1 MLQAIVGAALFL
13 FAGYAASIALFRKA
27 DLIERAA
34 FSLALAL
41 TVPALLLAALNL
53 LLSIELNATI
63 VYWVLLAFS
72 ASCLAY
78 SRLSKPS

>member
-1 MLQAIVGAALFL
+1 MLQAIVGVALFL

-41 TVPALLLAALNL
+41 TVPALLLVALNL

-72 ASCLAY
+72 AGCLVW
-78 SRLSKPS
+78 SRIRQA

>member
-13 FAGYAASIALFRKA
+13 LAGYSASIAFFRKA
-27 DLIERAA
+27 DLAERTA

-53 LLSIELNATI
+53 LLSIELDATL

-72 ASCLAY
+72 AACLAWLKI
-78 SRLSKPS
+78 RKA